1 MPFISNLLAIAVE
14 QVRIIVIAFVYSE
27 LRCNEPLYN
36 EVLGITNDFFLRWN
50 NNNMI
55 LIWGGLGKK
64 KKNPS
69 PRWDLNP
76 RPSVIFFYPN
86 GSLVVKYM
94 KKKPS
99 I

>member
-64 KKNPS
+64 KKKKSESQMGFEPTTL
-69 PRWDLNP
+69 RD
-76 RPSVIFFYPN
+76 FFLPQW
-86 GSLVVKYM
+86 
-94 KKKPS
+94 
-99 I
+99 